1 MAHILVVDDDEGVRN
16 VLEMF
21 FQGEG
26 HDVTAVSDG
35 ESALRLLTQMEFDI
49 VFLDL
54 IMPGMNGL
62 KVLKEAFELKIDV
75 PCIMMTGFATTE
87 TAVNAMKLGAID
99 YITKPFN
106 FDELMIITKRVFD
119 TARIRKENVIL
130 KKQLSGLL
138 HVCSWC
144 KKVRD
149 DDGNWKTLEE
159 YVKDREN
166 VTFSH
171 GICPKCLKK
180 DSAKTDEF

>member
-1 MAHILVVDDDEGVRN
+1 
-16 VLEMF
+16 
-21 FQGEG
+21 
-26 HDVTAVSDG
+26 
-35 ESALRLLTQMEFDI
+35 
-49 VFLDL
+49 
-54 IMPGMNGL
+54 MPGMGGL
-62 KVLKEAFELKIDV
+62 KVLEEAAELKIEV
-75 PCIMMTGFATTE
+75 PCVMMTGFATTE

-106 FDELMIITKRVFD
+106 FEELMIITKRVLD
-119 TARIRKENVIL
+119 IARIRKENISL

-144 KKVRD
+144 SKVRD
-149 DDGNWKTLEE
+149 DDGSWKTLEE

-180 DSAKTDEF
+180 SSARTD